1 MSYGFYCENESGFTQ
16 IDGTYD
22 NFAVFASGTVNTGYA
37 GGPQPQVAFPTG
49 TPDTF
54 IIFAKPTVE
63 TGYTA
68 FTYGTNMTDMT
79 SPAGKYFFFTNHL
92 GQTTQVSVD
101 WVIAIRSK
109 DSVSQS
115 DPNVG
120 YGFNVYKDTGE
131 IAYSTNNQA
140 FRCSLVT
147 FLDYENST
155 SAFTEVPLASMDGVY
170 ANMNGKSIVGN
181 VQINSNAS
189 AVYAI
194 FAIFDYTNSEIGEEP
209 RPIYVIPFGGGGTV
223 FGGGRKTSL
232 WGTFT

>member
-1 MSYGFYCENESGFTQ
+1 MTYGFYCENESGFTQ
-16 IDGTYD
+16 VDGTYD
-22 NFAVFASGTVNTGYA
+22 NFAVFASGTVNTGYS

-49 TPDTF
+49 TPSTF

-63 TGYTA
+63 IGYTA
-68 FTYGTNMTDMT
+68 FTYGTNMTST
-79 SPAGKYFFFTNHL
+79 SPEGSYFFFSNVY
-92 GQTTQVSVD
+92 GQTTPVSVD
-101 WVIAIRSK
+101 WVIAIRSS
-109 DSVSQS
+109 DSASQS

-147 FLDYENST
+147 FLDYESSGST
-155 SAFTEVPLASMDGVY
+155 FTEVPLASMAGVY
-170 ANMNGKSIVGN
+170 TNMNGKSVVGR
-181 VQINSNAS
+181 VQLSSNAAAMYS
-189 AVYAI
+189 I
-194 FAIFDYTNSEIGEEP
+194 FAIFDYTNSEIGEAP
-209 RPIYVIPFGGGGTV
+209 RPIFIIPFGGGGTV